1 MADPSSFKREGR
13 KLARYTVISQI
24 QVIEAEAYPQGF
36 GPKGGG
42 DLPYPNL
49 ELRIGKMLCL

>member
-24 QVIEAEAYPQGF
+24 QVIEAEAYPQV
-36 GPKGGG
+36 KGGG